1 MPDDPGGGF
10 HVPILGWVGAGVA
23 VVGVGM
29 MAFFAISAND
39 DEDRLRSTCAPNC
52 PESERDSVD
61 SKVLLA
67 NVGMGVAVVGVG
79 VAVVSTVLANSG
91 GKPKTSRVTPTVGP
105 THGGAAFG
113 LSGSF

>member
-1 MPDDPGGGF
+1 
-10 HVPILGWVGAGVA
+10 
-23 VVGVGM
+23 M
-29 MAFFAISAND
+29 MAYFAIGAND

-67 NVGMGVAVVGVG
+67 NVGMGVTVVGLG
-79 VAVVSTVLANSG
+79 VAVVSTVLANTG
-91 GKPKTSRVTPTVGP
+91 NKPKSGRVTPSVGP